1 MSSEFVSHEKKLAQ
15 EIACEY
21 EPTDHHIMAAITTIS
36 CFIVVQKVIKANI
49 AEAVLPRSE
58 RIVQMKATLENVQAQ
73 TANLNKRPVQ
83 LKIQRQRR
91 LIV

>member
-1 MSSEFVSHEKKLAQ
+1 MSSECVSHEKKLAQ

-21 EPTDHHIMAAITTIS
+21 EPTGRDILVVITTIS
-36 CFIVVQKVIKANI
+36 RSMVIQEEIKADI

-58 RIVQMKATLENVQAQ
+58 CIVQMKATLVNVQAQ

-83 LKIQRQRR
+83 LKIQWQRR